1 MVVTAIVGAIQD
13 MEVVQAMEG
22 MIVDIVAMV
31 ISSRKGKRKKV
42 KVQARIIMEILLV
55 ISETTL
61 ILNQRSI
68 NIEILKTRK
77 MEEIVATM
85 KPAEKKRK
93 DNLKFRF
100 RLKNLLK
107 KQLPNC
113 QNLEREKYN
122 LLLLLHP
129 LTSTLQHLILSTI
142 IILLLP
148 HLSQKI
154 CSKWTS

>member
-1 MVVTAIVGAIQD
+1 MAQGTEVVRGMEAVQDTVDTITTVVT
-13 MEVVQAMEG
+13 MEE
-22 MIVDIVAMV
+22 
-31 ISSRKGKRKKV
+31 SRRRKRT
-42 KVQARIIMEILLV
+42 KVQVLTIMATQWV
-55 ISETTL
+55 ISEITR
-61 ILNQRSI
+61 ILNQQSI

-129 LTSTLQHLILSTI
+129 LTSTLQHLILPTI

-148 HLSQKI
+148 HPSQKI
-154 CSKWTS
+154 CSKWIS